1 MALSSTPSLALSLGL
16 AALVVWRVYKRMRRL
31 IGRQQLSTV
40 RPWLTVTLFPVLLL
54 VLGAFSL
61 VHPINALGLLAGA
74 AVGVG
79 LGVYGLRL
87 TKLEATPAGLFYTPN
102 AHLGIGLSL
111 LFIGRIVYRFAQL
124 YLLGT
129 AGANSSPDAF
139 MRSPWTLLIF
149 GTLAGYYICYA
160 VGLLRWR
167 HGLRQAA

>member
-1 MALSSTPSLALSLGL
+1 MALSSTPSMALSLGL
-16 AALVVWRVYKRMRRL
+16 AALVVWRVYKRVRRL
-31 IGRQQLSTV
+31 IGRQQLSAV
-40 RPWLTVTLFPVLLL
+40 RPWLTVTLFPMLLL

-61 VHPINALGLLAGA
+61 AHPLNALGLLAGA
-74 AVGVG
+74 SLGVG

-87 TKLEATPAGLFYTPN
+87 TKFEVTPAGLFYTPN

-111 LFIGRIVYRFAQL
+111 LFIGRIAYRFSQL

-129 AGANSSPDAF
+129 ASADSSPDAF

-160 VGLLRWR
+160 IGLLRWR
-167 HGLRQAA
+167 HGLKQIA